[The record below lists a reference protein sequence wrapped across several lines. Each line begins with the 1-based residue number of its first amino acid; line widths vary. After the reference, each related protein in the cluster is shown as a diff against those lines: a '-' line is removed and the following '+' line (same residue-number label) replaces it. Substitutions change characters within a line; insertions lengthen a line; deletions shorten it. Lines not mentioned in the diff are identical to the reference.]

1 MWSSHLIS
9 YIYLLKIPSYL
20 TARQEKIVQSSYI
33 LKEHMFLLII
43 SEILKVFTM
52 ETLKYIYLSINLKL
66 SCQYTRKYAALK
78 MKI

>member
-1 MWSSHLIS
+1 
-9 YIYLLKIPSYL
+9 
-20 TARQEKIVQSSYI
+20 
-33 LKEHMFLLII
+33 MFLLII

-66 SCQYTRKYAALK
+66 SCQYTRKYAVLK